1 VGKASH
7 RNNFQKISF
16 IEAKFQCHILY
27 KYVKTIA
34 KIKLLTDDDGKKRL
48 LDTMEAF
55 NSACNEI
62 AETCF
67 EQKSASKFRIQKLVY
82 HDIRK
87 KYGLS
92 AQLTIRAIAKTCDA
106 YKINKKTK
114 PTFKKYGSIT
124 YDQRILTFKGLP
136 LQKPQ
141 VSLTTLEGRKLFNI
155 EIREYFAGR
164 ASRIAGQVDLIY
176 KKGEFYLYATCD
188 MPEDTPI
195 SPDDCLG
202 VDLGVKNIAVDSSG
216 ETFSND
222 KVEQARVKTLKL
234 RSNLQSKKTKSSKK
248 KLKKISGKEARF
260 RTDVNHCVSKHL
272 VEKAKDTNCSIA
284 LEDLTNINKRT
295 TVRKKQRA
303 ERLSWAFYQLRQFI
317 AYKATLKG
325 VPVVL
330 IDPRNTS
337 RTCNACGHCE
347 KANRKNQAEFVCKK
361 CGHQDHADLNA
372 AKNIRDLG
380 LHQSAYCRPLSD
392 CSKVA

>member
-1 VGKASH
+1 M
-7 RNNFQKISF
+7 
-16 IEAKFQCHILY
+16 LY

-34 KIKLLTDDDGKKRL
+34 KIKLLTDESSKKGL

-67 EQKSASKFRIQKLVY
+67 QQQSGSKFNIQKIVY
-82 HDIRK
+82 HEVREK
-87 KYGLS
+87 FGLS
-92 AQLTIRAIAKTCDA
+92 AQLTIRAIAKTCEA
-106 YKINKKTK
+106 YKLNKKTK
-114 PTFKKYGSIT
+114 PTFKKHGSIT

-141 VSLTTLEGRKLFNI
+141 VSLTTLEGRKLFDI

-164 ASRIAGQVDLIY
+164 ASRIGGQVDLIY

-188 MPEDTPI
+188 MPEGTLL

-202 VDLGVKNIAVDSSG
+202 IDLGVKNIAVDSSG
-216 ETFSND
+216 ETFSNG
-222 KVEQARVKTLKL
+222 KVEACRVKTLKL
-234 RSNLQSKKTKSSKK
+234 RSELQKVKTKSSKK
-248 KLKKISGKEARF
+248 KLKNISGKEARF
-260 RTDVNHCVSKHL
+260 RTDVNHYVSKYL
-272 VEKAKDTNCSIA
+272 VEKAKDTNCSIV
-284 LEDLTNINKRT
+284 LEDLTNINNRT

-317 AYKATLKG
+317 SYKAKLVG

-337 RTCNACGHCE
+337 RTCNECGHCE

-361 CGHQDHADLNA
+361 CWHNENADFNA
-372 AKNIRDLG
+372 AKNIRNLG
-380 LHQSAYCRPLSD
+380 LHQLAYSRPPSNCL
-392 CSKVA
+392 KVA

>member
-1 VGKASH
+1 
-7 RNNFQKISF
+7 
-16 IEAKFQCHILY
+16 
-27 KYVKTIA
+27 VKTIA
-34 KIKLLTDDDGKKRL
+34 KIKLLTDEIGKKRL

-55 NSACNEI
+55 NNACNEI

-67 EQKSASKFRIQKLVY
+67 QKQSGSKFNIQKLVY

-92 AQLTIRAIAKTCDA
+92 AQLAIRAIAKTCEA
-106 YKINKKTK
+106 YKTNKNTK
-114 PTFKKYGSIT
+114 PNFKKHGSIT
-124 YDQRILTFKGLP
+124 YDQRILTFKGLHD
-136 LQKPQ
+136 LQYPQ

-164 ASRIAGQVDLIY
+164 ASRIDGQVDLIY

-202 VDLGVKNIAVDSSG
+202 VDLGFKNIAVDSNG

-222 KVEQARVKTLKL
+222 KVETCRIKTSKL
-234 RSNLQSKKTKSSKK
+234 RSELQKVNTKSSKK
-248 KLKKISGKEARF
+248 KLKKISGREARF

-272 VEKAKDTNCSIA
+272 VEKAKDTNCFIV
-284 LEDLTNINKRT
+284 LEDLTNINKKT

-317 AYKATLKG
+317 TYKAKLKG
-325 VPVVL
+325 ISVIL

-337 RTCNACGHCE
+337 RTCNSCGHCE
-347 KANRKNQAEFVCKK
+347 KANRKNQNEFVCKK
-361 CGHQDHADLNA
+361 CGYKDNADFNA
-372 AKNIRDLG
+372 AKNIRNLG
-380 LHQSAYCRPLSD
+380 LHQLAYSRPLSD

>member
-1 VGKASH
+1 
-7 RNNFQKISF
+7 
-16 IEAKFQCHILY
+16 
-27 KYVKTIA
+27 
-34 KIKLLTDDDGKKRL
+34 
-48 LDTMEAF
+48 M
-55 NSACNEI
+55 
-62 AETCF
+62 
-67 EQKSASKFRIQKLVY
+67 
-82 HDIRK
+82 
-87 KYGLS
+87 
-92 AQLTIRAIAKTCDA
+92 
-106 YKINKKTK
+106 
-114 PTFKKYGSIT
+114 
-124 YDQRILTFKGLP
+124 TFKGLP

-164 ASRIAGQVDLIY
+164 ASRIDGQVDLIY

-195 SPDDCLG
+195 SPDNCLG
-202 VDLGVKNIAVDSSG
+202 VDLGVKNIAVDSNG

-222 KVEQARVKTLKL
+222 KVEVCRVKTLKL
-234 RSNLQSKKTKSSKK
+234 RSGLQKVKTKSSKK

-272 VEKAKDTNCSIA
+272 VEKAKDTNCSIV

-317 AYKATLKG
+317 TYKAKLVG

-337 RTCNACGHCE
+337 RTCSKCGHCE

-361 CGHQDHADLNA
+361 CGHNENADLNA
-372 AKNIRDLG
+372 AKNIRNLG
-380 LHQSAYCRPLSD
+380 LHQLAYSRPLSD

>member
-1 VGKASH
+1 M
-7 RNNFQKISF
+7 
-16 IEAKFQCHILY
+16 
-27 KYVKTIA
+27 KTIA
-34 KIKLLTDDDGKKRL
+34 KIKLLTDENGKKRL

-55 NSACNEI
+55 NAACNEI

-67 EQKSASKFRIQKLVY
+67 QQQSGSKFNIQKLVY

-92 AQLTIRAIAKTCDA
+92 AQLAIRAIAKTCEA
-106 YKINKKTK
+106 YKINKNTK
-114 PTFKKYGSIT
+114 PNFKKHGSIT

-164 ASRIAGQVDLIY
+164 ASRIDGQVDLIY

-202 VDLGVKNIAVDSSG
+202 VDLGVKQIAVDSSG

-222 KVEQARVKTLKL
+222 KVEACRVKTLKL
-234 RSNLQSKKTKSSKK
+234 RSELQSVGTKSSKK

-317 AYKATLKG
+317 SYKAKLKG

-337 RTCNACGHCE
+337 RTCSSCGHCE
-347 KANRKNQAEFVCKK
+347 KANRKNQVEFFCKK
-361 CGHQDHADLNA
+361 CGHQDNADFNA
-372 AKNIRDLG
+372 AKNIRNLG
-380 LHQSAYCRPLSD
+380 LHQLAYSRPLSNW
-392 CSKVA
+392 SKVA

>member
-1 VGKASH
+1 M
-7 RNNFQKISF
+7 
-16 IEAKFQCHILY
+16 
-27 KYVKTIA
+27 KTIA
-34 KIKLLTDDDGKKRL
+34 KIKLLTDEDGKKRL

-55 NSACNEI
+55 NLACNQI

-67 EQKSASKFRIQKLVY
+67 EQKSASKFAIQKLVY
-82 HDIRK
+82 HAIRE
-87 KYGLS
+87 KYNLS
-92 AQLTIRAIAKTCDA
+92 AQLTIRAIAKTCEA

-114 PTFKKYGSIT
+114 PNFKKHGSIT

-141 VSLTTLEGRKLFNI
+141 VSITTLEGRKLFNI
-155 EIREYFAGR
+155 EIREYFAAR
-164 ASRIAGQVDLIY
+164 SNRIDGQVDLIY

-188 MPEDTPI
+188 MPEDTPLT
-195 SPDDCLG
+195 PDDCLG

-216 ETFSND
+216 ETFSNE
-222 KVEQARVKTLKL
+222 KVEACRVKTLKL
-234 RSNLQSKKTKSSKK
+234 RSELQKVKTKSSKK

-272 VEKAKDTNCSIA
+272 VEKAKDTNCAIA

-303 ERLSWAFYQLRQFI
+303 ERLSWAFYQLRQFLT
-317 AYKATLKG
+317 YKARLVG

-337 RTCNACGHCE
+337 RTCSSCGHCE

-361 CGHQDHADLNA
+361 CGHNENADFNA
-372 AKNIRDLG
+372 AKNIRELG
-380 LHQSAYCRPLSD
+380 LHQSAYSRPLSD